1 MKPRSQGVNI
11 AYNLSKN
18 ASKKA
23 LICYFCIDHFIPMK
37 KIVLIVTFLGLNV
50 FVNDL
55 NAQNSNYPTAKP
67 LTDAPTGYTY
77 DFDLAKQLIIER
89 QVQPANDNLDVKP
102 IIDSKGFPKLSSA
115 SALNSAYE
123 EKLKTWMEKNP
134 EIIINSLKNRKNIV
148 HPF

>member
-1 MKPRSQGVNI
+1 M
-11 AYNLSKN
+11 
-18 ASKKA
+18 
-23 LICYFCIDHFIPMK
+23 
-37 KIVLIVTFLGLNV
+37 
-50 FVNDL
+50 NDL